1 MKKALKIVLIAF
13 LCLFLLV
20 IVGGYIA
27 LTQIDFN
34 AYKDQLTKIVY
45 DATGRKLSI
54 GTVKLKVSFS
64 PALSLENVEF
74 SNADWANNKNMIS
87 AESVDLGVALIP
99 LLKKDVVVDM
109 FAIKN
114 AFINLEETSGGK
126 NNWTFDSVKSITS
139 KKQTSYKFEIIKSA
153 SASEGNSILSS
164 LVIKKVMLDNV
175 SINYLKKDGVLEK
188 YNIKNLEL
196 SENKDEN
203 IDFNFN
209 VNNGIFEGKGTFGAL
224 KYLESNMGFPF
235 VAKLNALGI
244 SINTNMVLYNVLSD
258 ISFDGNVKVEK
269 FLGANSFYN
278 EKLDFNIKGG
288 LSNIDIVLNSL
299 SLAGNVVKGNIKA
312 DLLGKIPNVTATFNS
327 DKIDIDSFK
336 KKVAFSLIKEAHAL
350 ENNDDIVIPYEY
362 FDKAQ
367 VDARVDVKEIVNSD
381 KLIAKNIM
389 SNIILN
395 NGKLYMNIVNAKV
408 ADGNVNFDASLDAK
422 SGMLLLKSDANK
434 INTLKLLQALGVN
447 SDVFKILD
455 GGITDVYVDLSSK
468 GLTKKALIGDLN
480 GRSVIIVDKSNVY
493 LGNIGLMKGNIVSQL
508 LNSLNITKGNDELAL
523 NCAVV
528 RADVKKGVINFPNG
542 LAFNADKFT
551 LVANGDVNLNNEK
564 VSIGFK
570 PFAGKLTDTNIAKAL
585 SSLVKLTGTIS
596 NPSVGIDGAN
606 AIKAFVGVTT
616 AGPVYLGAQML
627 VENDG
632 SPCYTALK
640 GTGFEKRFPEPKNVV
655 QSTPESVGKALNGG
669 VDLIKDTTKGL
680 MNLLSGNA
688 GKQNK

>member
-1 MKKALKIVLIAF
+1 MKKALKVVLVAF

-34 AYKDQLTKIVY
+34 TYKNQLTKVVY
-45 DATGRKLSI
+45 DATGRKLSVGNI
-54 GTVKLKVSFS
+54 KFKASFS
-64 PALSLENVEF
+64 PVLRLEKVEF
-74 SNADWANNKNMIS
+74 SNSDWANNKNMVS
-87 AESVDLGVALIP
+87 ADSVDLGVALIP
-99 LLKKDVVVDM
+99 LLKKDIVVDM

-114 AFINLEETSGGK
+114 AVINLEETSEGK
-126 NNWTFDSVKSITS
+126 NNWTFDSVKSINP

-153 SASEGNSILSS
+153 SANEGNSILSS

-209 VNNGIFEGKGTFGAL
+209 VNNGLFEGKGTVGAL
-224 KYLESNMGFPF
+224 RELESNMGYPV
-235 VAKLNALGI
+235 VAKVSALGI
-244 SINTNMVLYNVLSD
+244 NINTNMKLYNVLSD
-258 ISFDGNVKVEK
+258 VGFDGNVKVEN

-278 EKLDFNIKGG
+278 EKLDFDVKGD
-288 LSNIDIVLNSL
+288 LSKIDVVLNSL

-312 DLLGKIPNVTATFNS
+312 DLLGKLPNVVATFNS
-327 DKIDIDSFK
+327 DKIDINSFK
-336 KKVAFSLIKEAHAL
+336 KKVAFNLIKEAHAL
-350 ENNDDIVIPYEY
+350 ENKDDIIIPYEY

-367 VDARVDVKEIVNSD
+367 VDAKIDVKEVVNHD
-381 KLIAKNIM
+381 KLIAKDIV

-395 NGKLYMNIVNAKV
+395 NGKLYMNIVNANV
-408 ADGNVNFDASLDAK
+408 ADGNINLNASLDSK
-422 SGMLLLKSDANK
+422 NSILVLKSDANK

-447 SDVFKILD
+447 SDVFKFLD

-468 GLTKKALIGDLN
+468 GLTQKALIGDLN
-480 GRSVIIVDKSNVY
+480 GRSVVIVDKSKVY
-493 LGNIGLMKGNIVSQL
+493 LGNIGLMKGNIISQL
-508 LNSLNITKGNDELAL
+508 LNTLNITKGNDELAL

-528 RADVKKGVINFPNG
+528 RADVKNGVMSFPNG
-542 LAFNADKFT
+542 IAFNADKFT
-551 LVANGDVNLNNEK
+551 LVADGNVNLNNEK

-606 AIKAFVGVTT
+606 ALKAFVGVTT

-632 SPCYTALK
+632 SPCYTALS
-640 GTGFEKRFPEPKNVV
+640 GTGFEKRFPEPKNAV
-655 QSTPESVGKALNGG
+655 QAAPENVGKALNGG

-680 MNLLSGNA
+680 MNLLSGPA
-688 GKQNK
+688 KKQNK